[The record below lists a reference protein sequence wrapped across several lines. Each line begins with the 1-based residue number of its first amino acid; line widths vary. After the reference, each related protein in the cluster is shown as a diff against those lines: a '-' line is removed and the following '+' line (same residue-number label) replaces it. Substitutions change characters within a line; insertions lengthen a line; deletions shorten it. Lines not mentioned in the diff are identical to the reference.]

1 MFEHPRSD
9 ELCYLTFYHSLESSL
24 EEFVAERELRKKLVF
39 ALAHRERTRESSAL
53 RGECEFERVPCPLSD
68 HVRRILRN
76 VLLMLFE
83 HAVHMRPGF
92 LLFQL
97 VWN

>member
-9 ELCYLTFYHSLESSL
+9 ELCYLTFYHSLDSSL
-24 EEFVAERELRKKLVF
+24 EEFVAERELREKLVF
-39 ALAHRERTRESSAL
+39 ALAHRERARDRGTL

-83 HAVHMRPGF
+83 HAIHVRSRFP
-92 LLFQL
+92 LRQ
-97 VWN
+97 VVRN

>member
-53 RGECEFERVPCPLSD
+53 ASSFFSLCGIENCIEHHCISSCISINPQRAKKTRCNEGA
-68 HVRRILRN
+68 
-76 VLLMLFE
+76 LLGQPP
-83 HAVHMRPGF
+83 AS
-92 LLFQL
+92 
-97 VWN
+97 

>member
-9 ELCYLTFYHSLESSL
+9 ELCYLTFYHALDSSL
-24 EEFVAERELRKKLVF
+24 EEFVTERELRMEFVF

-53 RGECEFERVPCPLSD
+53 RGECEFECVTFPLSD
-68 HVRRILRN
+68 HSRRILRN
-76 VLLMLFE
+76 ILLMLFE
-83 HAVHMRPGF
+83 HAVHMRLGF
-92 LLFQL
+92 LLSQL